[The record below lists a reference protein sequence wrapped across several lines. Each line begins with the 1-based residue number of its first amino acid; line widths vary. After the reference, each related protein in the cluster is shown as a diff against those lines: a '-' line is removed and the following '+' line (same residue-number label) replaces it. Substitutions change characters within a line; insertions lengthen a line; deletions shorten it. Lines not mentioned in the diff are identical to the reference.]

1 MLYPRIYLAIDNC
14 FAYKRWT
21 QPGEWCELTARLGI
35 RYIEASQDNELDPLL
50 MGAEYLADW
59 IRAVRKAETASA
71 VKVVNCYSGH
81 GTYTTLGLV
90 HTDRRVR
97 RRLIDEWFKPIL
109 DTAAQLGAGFGFYV
123 HAFSH
128 ETLQDGALYAEAA
141 GALEEGLIELNRYAA
156 SAKCGDVGIEQMYSP
171 HQYPWTIDQTRKLLR
186 SITEKSGHP
195 FYFTEDVGHHQ
206 KKFLK
211 PAGEDLDRIC
221 AGAPVRG
228 IWLGSDRAYAL
239 AEKGRRTELEA
250 ELERTGHLFAEEKDG
265 DCYAWLSELGCYS
278 PIIHLQQTDGHRSA
292 HLPFTEEQNRR
303 GIIDGGKLL
312 RALKASYDRPE
323 ETAMPKRCEKIY
335 LTLELFTGTAAIMRD
350 SLADIGE
357 SAAYW
362 RRWIPRDGM
371 YLNEL
376 IPPE

>member
-1 MLYPRIYLAIDNC
+1 MYPQIYLAIDNC

-21 QPGEWCELTARLGI
+21 RPEEWCGRIARLGI
-35 RYIEASQDNELDPLL
+35 QCIEASQDNELDPLL

-59 IRAVRKAETASA
+59 IRAVRKAEALSA

-97 RRLIDEWFKPIL
+97 RRLIDAWFKPVL
-109 DTAAQLGAGFGFYV
+109 DTAARLDAGFGFYV
-123 HAFSH
+123 HAFPH
-128 ETLQDGALYAEAA
+128 ETLQDGTLYAEAVD
-141 GALEEGLIELNRYAA
+141 ALEEGLVELNRYAA
-156 SAKCGDVGIEQMYSP
+156 SVGCGPIGIEQMYSP
-171 HQYPWTIDQTRKLLR
+171 HQYPWTIVQTRELLR
-186 SITEKSGHP
+186 SVTEKSGRP

-206 KKFLK
+206 QKFLK
-211 PAGEDLDRIC
+211 PSGAALDRIC
-221 AGAPVRG
+221 AGVPLRG

-239 AEKGRRTELEA
+239 AEGGSRAELEA
-250 ELERTGHLFAEEKDG
+250 ELERTGHLFAGEKDG

-278 PIIHLQQTDGHRSA
+278 PIVHLQQTDGHGSA
-292 HLPFTEEQNRR
+292 HLPFTEEQNSR

-323 ETAMPKRCEKIY
+323 EAAMPKRCEKIY

-350 SLADIGE
+350 ILVDIRE

-371 YLNEL
+371 HLDEL
-376 IPPE
+376 VRPE